1 MRVLI
6 VEDDDIL
13 ANVLKEGLEEEGY
26 AVDIATNGEDGLYM
40 AEVTPYDVVILD
52 IMLPELDGWTVLER
66 LREKGVQ
73 TPVLI
78 LTAKDDI
85 SDKVKGLDKGAD
97 DYITK
102 PFEFSELLARLRALM
117 RRATGRRNPI
127 IKIGNI
133 MINTSSHQVYKD
145 GKEVPLS
152 SKEYAILLY
161 LVTNM
166 GRVVSREELTEHVY
180 DWEKSIESNI
190 IDVYIN
196 YLRKKLSKDL
206 IETVRGVGYII
217 RKDDEIS

>member
-102 PFEFSELLARLRALM
+102 PFEFSELLARLRALI

-196 YLRKKLSKDL
+196 YLRKKHSKDL

>member
-1 MRVLI
+1 VRVLI

-102 PFEFSELLARLRALM
+102 PFEFSELLARLRALI

>member
-102 PFEFSELLARLRALM
+102 PFEFSELLARLRALI